1 MTDRDTSAS
10 KGASTSKGAGFDPLG
25 LAAGAMG
32 RIGDLVR
39 TTLDAGASMA
49 RSAAAAT
56 ATKDLPPRGATSL
69 EDIVTFGTAA
79 AGNLFRYAMDA
90 ARTAERF
97 ASTMTPGA
105 PTPESSHRPPPPG
118 DPAGMFGGT
127 DRPRVARGAVL
138 RVPLL
143 VENAGADPTPE
154 LDFDATGVQ
163 RVSAVNGGAGDGIG
177 VDQVTFTPTTLTV
190 GPRDFEKL
198 TVRIH
203 TAPGTAT
210 GTYRATVTGGGG
222 WFSTVIEFDVTDPV
236 S

>member
-1 MTDRDTSAS
+1 MTDRDAGSSSGAS
-10 KGASTSKGAGFDPLG
+10 KGASTSRGAGFDPLG
-25 LAAGAMG
+25 LTAGAMG
-32 RIGDLVR
+32 RIGDMVR

-49 RSAAAAT
+49 RSAAAAST
-56 ATKDLPPRGATSL
+56 TKDLPPRGATSF

-97 ASTMTPGA
+97 ASTMTPAA
-105 PTPESSHRPPPPG
+105 PTPAPSHRD

-154 LDFDATGVQ
+154 LAFDATGVQ
-163 RVSAVNGGAGDGIG
+163 RVSTANGGAGDGIG
-177 VDQVTFTPTTLTV
+177 VDQITFTPPTLIV
-190 GPRDFEKL
+190 APRDFEKL
-198 TVRIH
+198 TVRVH
-203 TAPGTAT
+203 TAAGTAA
-210 GTYRATVTGGGG
+210 GTYRATVSGGGG